1 MLRGVLW
8 NANIPS
14 LAEPLRSG
22 GQCSLSLV
30 GGHPSGHMKSLGNTH
45 HCLPPFSPLP
55 SHPNAVCL
63 DKCAVASDDN
73 LDLRL

>member
-22 GQCSLSLV
+22 GLCLPPLV
-30 GGHPSGHMKSLGNTH
+30 GGHPSGHMKSSGNIPYTLIPSIH
-45 HCLPPFSPLP
+45 PLFSPCILYFSRP
-55 SHPNAVCL
+55 IPHPPL
-63 DKCAVASDDN
+63 
-73 LDLRL
+73 